1 MIFYHFACCN
11 CIIISS
17 KKTIYGKIKQTAALH
32 KTAVLLIVHAET
44 GLNSSAIFLICSTVR
59 SEISAISSYEYLF
72 LKASSMLFEFFHHS
86 VILP

>member
-1 MIFYHFACCN
+1 MTFYCLACCN

-17 KKTIYGKIKQTAALH
+17 KKTIYGKIQKQTAALH

-72 LKASSMLFEFFHHS
+72 FES
-86 VILP
+86 ILNAV